1 MKKTIVSLVLAVIL
15 LGSTGSLPSQAQ
27 SPAKQPPAS
36 LIVDPPLPDQLAK
49 GIVVIP
55 FRTENLRMSPV
66 FGFAALGIS
75 PRIGHFHVTLDDGP
89 WLWGHFSDQEL
100 IVSGLPPGPHKI
112 KIELVNANHETLVER
127 VVKFEVPRR
136 PLTQPEQKAGG
147 KPIAD
152 QPSAKLILAAPD
164 PDLLAKGVALIRY
177 RTENVQ
183 IAPVFGPAALAV
195 SPRVGHLRVT
205 VDDTSWHWLD
215 ASGQAVDVGYLPPG
229 PHRILI
235 ELVNAVGEPLAQS
248 VVKIEVPKR

>member
-1 MKKTIVSLVLAVIL
+1 MKKSIVSLVLAVL
-15 LGSTGSLPSQAQ
+15 LFGSMGSLTSQAQ
-27 SPAKQPPAS
+27 TPAEQPAAK
-36 LIVDPPLPDQLAK
+36 LIVDAPLPDQLAK

-66 FGFAALGIS
+66 FGPAALAIS

-100 IVSGLPPGPHKI
+100 IVGGLPPGPHRI

-127 VVKFEVPRR
+127 VVKFEVPHRSVKQ
-136 PLTQPEQKAGG
+136 LEQKAGG

-152 QPSAKLILAAPD
+152 QPPAKLFLDPPD

-183 IAPVFGPAALAV
+183 VAPVFGPAALAV

-205 VDDTSWHWLD
+205 VDDASWHWLD
-215 ASGQAVDVGYLPPG
+215 ASGHAVDVGYLPPG

-235 ELVNAVGEPLAQS
+235 ELVNANGEPLSQN